1 MALGK
6 KARQVRIDSENNYQ
20 MFMPSLKSDAIDFRL
35 KSEPVKPL
43 PIELSHGDEKIFLHL
58 RFEDEYEYLFN
69 HCLTEKD
76 NEILKFI
83 CFFRQVQFLHV
94 AKEFPD
100 LSENK
105 IHKSLKRLLE
115 YHLIDKWEYDY
126 TNPEGISKVGST
138 FFTRA
143 AGDIYLQVNRLLN
156 VKNIE
161 RWDKRLFAS
170 TDEQVIRFWKTIDV
184 YQFMKHSK
192 DYLEYHP
199 SYICEE
205 QTYKV
210 PLNAKKDPNTGKPL
224 TKDRRV
230 ITRKARKFKLN
241 GEVVMKVVNA
251 GKNFFYSHVF
261 YPIVTKED
269 VELLELLLI
278 HWGLYKKDRQ
288 NKLANNNYITTK
300 DNPRR
305 FLTVICDNETI
316 IEQIIAKYNL
326 KSLKVDLVFLSLSD
340 IENVKMD
347 DSMTILNED
356 NPEVEFMRFNF
367 KMIDLGGEE

>member
-6 KARQVRIDSENNYQ
+6 KIRQVRIDSENNAQ
-20 MFMPSLKSDAIDFRL
+20 MVMPSLKSNSVDFRL

-43 PIELSHGDEKIFLHL
+43 PIELTHGEEKIFLHL

-69 HCLTEKD
+69 HCLKEND

-83 CFFRQVQFLHV
+83 CLFRQVQFLHV

-100 LSENK
+100 ITENK
-105 IHKSLKRLLE
+105 IQKSLKRLLE

-126 TNPEGISKVGST
+126 ISPEGDSRVGAT
-138 FFTRA
+138 YFTRA

-156 VKNIE
+156 VKNVE

-170 TDEQVIRFWKTIDV
+170 TDDQVIRFWKTTDV
-184 YQFMKHSK
+184 YQFMKHSN

-199 SYICEE
+199 SYICKE
-205 QTYKV
+205 QIYKV
-210 PLNAKKDPNTGKPL
+210 TLHARKDPNTGKPM

-269 VELLELLLI
+269 INLLELLLI
-278 HWGLYKKDRQ
+278 HWGLYNKDRQ

-316 IEQIIAKYNL
+316 IEQIIAKYDL

-367 KMIDLGGEE
+367 NMIDLGGEE